1 MVWWYR
7 NIGGGGIAILV
18 GVVWNGI
25 AISRY
30 RWGWYGMAS
39 RYRWGW
45 YGVASRYRDIGG
57 GGMGWHRD
65 IAISVG
71 VVSRYQCVAM
81 SVGFD
86 IGGGGIAIPHRDTAG
101 VHLFCRA

>member
-25 AISRY
+25 AISVGVV
-30 RWGWYGMAS
+30 WGGIAIS

-45 YGVASRYRDIGG
+45 YRDISVLRCRWGL
-57 GGMGWHRD
+57 
-65 IAISVG
+65 ISVG
-71 VVSRYQCVAM
+71 VVSRYPIEIPRGYISSVA
-81 SVGFD
+81 
-86 IGGGGIAIPHRDTAG
+86 HE
-101 VHLFCRA
+101 L

>member
-1 MVWWYR
+1 
-7 NIGGGGIAILV
+7 
-18 GVVWNGI
+18 
-25 AISRY
+25 
-30 RWGWYGMAS
+30 MAS
-39 RYRWGW
+39 RYRDIGGGGMEWH
-45 YGVASRYRDIGG
+45 RDIGG